1 MISSRKLTLEL
12 VNSADNSSS
21 FTSMSF
27 NLINLFTVLSLWH
40 KIFSGIIMEVRLD
53 SSIFLEL
60 NLISLSYNSFQ
71 LSFNSLHVFRQPS
84 SWGSGLEVV
93 SEKFLK
99 MASTSSAQNYPCL

>member
-1 MISSRKLTLEL
+1 
-12 VNSADNSSS
+12 
-21 FTSMSF
+21 MSF
-27 NLINLFTVLSLWH
+27 NLINLFRVLSLSH
-40 KIFSGIIMEVRLD
+40 KIFSGIIMEVGLD
-53 SSIFLEL
+53 SSSIFLEL